1 MNIKWHKLLRA
12 GMMLLAGAVAV
23 YLLMHI
29 Q

>member
-1 MNIKWHKLLRA
+1 MNIKWRKLLRL

>member
-1 MNIKWHKLLRA
+1 MNIKWHKLLRV
-12 GMMLLAGAVAV
+12 GMMLLAVVVAV